1 MAKAGVTYTI
11 GRESNELY
19 NEKFNGV
26 CLSRLAGKYN
36 GQAKRTSEW
45 PVAIDPYVKPGS
57 PSSGLLPEI
66 NDIEYKPDGTGDKS
80 VQSYCFRL
88 CLTQEKEN
96 QLPFYEPGNYN
107 PDRYELLVRLLNK
120 RPWKQLGKGNGFI
133 ISKMPNGKTD
143 WNNYGL
149 AGISSNY
156 PGKSHEYPDA
166 DYAGRKRIWN
176 DHIDY
181 QQDRKRVV

>member
-36 GQAKRTSEW
+36 GQVKRTSEW

-66 NDIEYKPDGTGDKS
+66 NAIEYKPDGTGDKRVPS
-80 VQSYCFRL
+80 SYFPL
-88 CLTQEKEN
+88 AMTQEKDN
-96 QLPFYEPGNYN
+96 MLPFYATGTHNPG
-107 PDRYELLVRLLNK
+107 RSELTVRHV
-120 RPWKQLGKGNGFI
+120 I
-133 ISKMPNGKTD
+133 
-143 WNNYGL
+143 
-149 AGISSNY
+149 
-156 PGKSHEYPDA
+156 
-166 DYAGRKRIWN
+166 
-176 DHIDY
+176 
-181 QQDRKRVV
+181 QQHDQ